1 MKRLRVAHLT
11 PTYFDDTSYI
21 GGGERYVSNLV
32 QSLHLYCADMV
43 DAQII
48 SFSTQSEPDSG
59 ADTLIRD
66 GIKTTLLPNLYR
78 RGNPMEAGSPLL
90 WQMLSEFEIVHIHQ
104 PFSTFGA
111 IATTVAKHMGLPI
124 VASDLGGG
132 GSPVIL
138 QRNTIN
144 LADALVCISEYSAS
158 LLRPTVKAP
167 IYVLIGPVDTRIFRP
182 CDKPPSRLR
191 QVSCVG
197 RILPHKGIDRVIRAL
212 PCDLPLVVCGRVYHE
227 RYYELLKELSVGKTV
242 RFLTDA
248 NDTDIIHLYRT
259 SAVNVLASTYQDI
272 FGQVYPNPELM
283 GLTVIEA
290 MACGTPTFVSN
301 VASLPELIIPEET
314 GRVFNDETQ
323 LATFF
328 TDVRDGIYPVENSDN
343 RCVTHVENSFSM
355 SAVANG
361 LLQVYQA
368 VLAAKRKIAA

>member
-11 PTYFDDTSYI
+11 PTYFDDSSYI

-32 QSLHLYCADMV
+32 QSLQLHCADTV
-43 DAQII
+43 DARII
-48 SFSTQSEPDSG
+48 SFSVQSAPDRG
-59 ADTLIRD
+59 AETLIRD
-66 GIKTTLLPNLYR
+66 GIETTLLPNLYR
-78 RGNPMEAGSPLL
+78 RGNPMEAGNPLL
-90 WQMLSEFEIVHIHQ
+90 WQMLSEFDVVHIHQ
-104 PFSTFGA
+104 PFSTFGS
-111 IATTVAKHMGLPI
+111 IATTIAKHLGLPV

-167 IYVLIGPVDTRIFRP
+167 IYVLIGPVDTRVFRP
-182 CDKPPSRLR
+182 SDEPLARLP

-212 PCDLPLVVCGRVYHE
+212 PYDLPLVVCGRVYHE

-248 NDTDIIHLYRT
+248 SDTDIIDLYRT
-259 SAVNVLASTYQDI
+259 SAVNVLASTYQDV

-290 MACGTPTFVSN
+290 MACGTPTFVSR
-301 VASLPELIIPEET
+301 VASLPELVIPEET
-314 GRVFNDETQ
+314 GRIFNDETQ

-328 TDVRDGIYPVENSDN
+328 ADVRDGIYPLKGSDN
-343 RCVTHVENSFSM
+343 RCTAHVENSFSM
-355 SAVANG
+355 GAVANG

-368 VLAAKRKIAA
+368 VLAAKSQVVA